1 MSSYTEKYN
10 AAWDAGY
17 HLREAAVA
25 MIEADN
31 MELSRMIQMI
41 ADIADSYTAEMQKAS
56 DAEFEADMKA
66 LSREYER
73 EAMI

>member
-1 MSSYTEKYN
+1 MDSYTEKYN

-17 HLREAAVA
+17 HLREAERA
-25 MIEADN
+25 MIEAGN
-31 MELSRMIQMI
+31 LELSKMIEMI
-41 ADIADSYTAEMQKAS
+41 AELADSYTAEMQKAS

-73 EAMI
+73 SV

>member
-25 MIEADN
+25 MIEAGN
-31 MELSRMIQMI
+31 LELSKMIEMI
-41 ADIADSYTAEMQKAS
+41 AELADSFTADMQAAS

-66 LSREYER
+66 LNREYER
-73 EAMI
+73 SV